1 MEPPLIANRAARRL
15 LLASQGLA
23 DDPTRRLDP
32 ARLLDLIERM
42 GFVQLD
48 SIKTVERAHH
58 HILFSRNQTYR
69 REQLDRLIGPEAALF
84 ENWTHDAAIIP
95 ARFYPFWRHR
105 FARDRDRLAERW
117 RKWRREGFEDYLAH
131 VRERIGRE
139 GPLMARDFG
148 RERKKNSGGWW
159 DWHPEKTALEYLWR
173 TGALA
178 VARREG
184 FQKVYDL
191 PERVIPKQYRGRP
204 PSRAAFIDW
213 TCRSALARLG
223 VATPGELAA
232 FWGALSPAE
241 AGAWCEAQLGRGS
254 TRVLVEPAGGAK
266 PRAAFAAPEV
276 LERLDDLPKPPPRI
290 RALNPFDPVVRD
302 RARLERLFGFRYRIE
317 VFVPAAKRQYG
328 YYVFPLLEGERF
340 IGRIDM
346 THDSRNGGCLKVTG
360 LWLEPK
366 VAMTQ
371 GREDKLQAELRRIQ
385 RFVGAVALEFAPR
398 NTPGSGRRRDR
409 QIFEDVLRR

>member
-1 MEPPLIANRAARRL
+1 MAPPAPPVISNRAARRL

-23 DDPTRRLDP
+23 DDPTRRLDD
-32 ARLLDLIERM
+32 AGLLALIERL

-58 HILFSRNQTYR
+58 HILFSRNQSYR
-69 REQLDRLIGPEAALF
+69 REQLDRLLAPEAALF

-105 FARDRDRLAERW
+105 FARDRSKLAERW
-117 RKWRREGFEDYLAH
+117 RRWRREGFEDYLTQ
-131 VRERIGRE
+131 VRARIARE

-148 RERKKNSGGWW
+148 RERKKNAGGWW
-159 DWHPEKTALEYLWR
+159 NWHPEKTALEYLWR

-204 PSRAAFIDW
+204 PARKAFIDW
-213 TCRSALARLG
+213 TCRGALARLG

-232 FWGALSPAE
+232 FWGALTPAE
-241 AGAWCEAQLGRGS
+241 AGAWCAAQLGNGVP
-254 TRVLVEPAGGAK
+254 RVLVEPADGAK
-266 PRAAFAAPEV
+266 PRAAFAAAET
-276 LERLDDLPKPPPRI
+276 LERLDGLPKPPPRI

-346 THDSRNGGCLKVTG
+346 THDSRNGNRDGGVLKVTG
-360 LWLEPK
+360 LWLEPQ
-366 VAMTQ
+366 VAMTR
-371 GREDKLQAELRRIQ
+371 GREAKLQAELKRIQ
-385 RFVGAVALEFAPR
+385 RFVGAAALEFAPR
-398 NTPGSGRRRDR
+398 
-409 QIFEDVLRR
+409 

>member
-1 MEPPLIANRAARRL
+1 MTTAPASPPVISNRTARRW
-15 LLASQGLA
+15 LLAAQGLA
-23 DDPTRRLDP
+23 DDPTRRLDD

-42 GFVQLD
+42 GFVQVD

-58 HILFSRNQTYR
+58 HILFSRNQNYR
-69 REQLDRLIGPEAALF
+69 REQLDRLINPEAALF

-95 ARFYPFWRHR
+95 ARFYPYWRRR

-117 RKWRREGFEDYLAH
+117 RKWRREGFEDYLGH
-131 VRERIGRE
+131 VLTRIGRE

-148 RERKKNSGGWW
+148 AERKKNSGGWW

-191 PERVIPKQYRGRP
+191 PERVIPARHRGKP
-204 PSRAAFIDW
+204 PSRAAFVDW
-213 TCRSALARLG
+213 KCRSALARLG
-223 VATPGELAA
+223 VATPGELAG
-232 FWGALSPAE
+232 FWGALTPAE
-241 AGAWCEAQLGRGS
+241 AGAWCAAQQDRS
-254 TRVLVEPAGGAK
+254 IARVLVEPANGAK
-266 PRAAFAAPEV
+266 PRAAFATLEL
-276 LERLDDLPKPPPRI
+276 LERMDDPPKPPPRI

-302 RARLERLFGFRYRIE
+302 RTRLDRLFGFRYRIE

-328 YYVFPLLEGERF
+328 YYVFPLLEGDRF

-346 THDSRNGGCLKVTG
+346 KHESQDGGRLKVTG

-366 VAMTQ
+366 IALTRS
-371 GREDKLQAELRRIQ
+371 REDKLQAELKRIQ
-385 RFVGAVALEFAPR
+385 RFVGATAVEFAPR
-398 NTPGSGRRRDR
+398 RET
-409 QIFEDVLRR
+409 

>member
-1 MEPPLIANRAARRL
+1 MTAPLVSNRAARRL
-15 LLASQGLA
+15 LLAAQGLV
-23 DDPTRRLDP
+23 DDPTRHLDP
-32 ARLLDLIERM
+32 ACLLDLIERM
-42 GFVQLD
+42 GFVHDD
-48 SIKTVERAHH
+48 SIKTVERPHH

-69 REQLDRLIGPEAALF
+69 REQLDRLIHPGAALF

-117 RKWRREGFEDYLAH
+117 REGRREGFENSLAH
-131 VRERIGRE
+131 VKRRIGRE

-148 RERKKNSGGWW
+148 KERKKNSDGWW

-191 PERVIPKQYRGRP
+191 PERVIPKQHRGKP
-204 PSRAAFIDW
+204 PSHAAFVDW
-213 TCRSALARLG
+213 KCRGALARLG
-223 VATPGELAA
+223 VATAGEIAA

-241 AGAWCEAQLGRGS
+241 AGAWCEAQLGRAVIP
-254 TRVLVEPAGGAK
+254 VLVEPADGGK
-266 PRAAFAAPEV
+266 PRAAFADPGV
-276 LERLDDLPKPPPRI
+276 LERLDNLPKPPPRI
-290 RALNPFDPVVRD
+290 RALNPFDPVIRD
-302 RARLERLFGFRYRIE
+302 RKRLERLFGFHYRIE

-328 YYVFPLLEGERF
+328 YYVFPLLEGDRF

-346 THDSRNGGCLKVTG
+346 THDSRNGGCLKVTD

-366 VAMTQ
+366 IAMTQ
-371 GREDKLQAELRRIQ
+371 GREHKLRAELKRIQ
-385 RFVGAVALEFAPR
+385 KFVGAAALDV
-398 NTPGSGRRRDR
+398 TP
-409 QIFEDVLRR
+409 LRGA

>member
-1 MEPPLIANRAARRL
+1 MISNRAARRL

-23 DDPTRRLDP
+23 DNPTRRLDD

-58 HILFSRNQTYR
+58 HILFSRNQSYR
-69 REQLDRLIGPEAALF
+69 CAQLDRLVGPEAALF
-84 ENWTHDAAIIP
+84 ENWTHCAAIIP

-117 RKWRREGFEDYLAH
+117 RDRRREGFEDYLAQ
-131 VRERIGRE
+131 VRARIRRE

-148 RERKKNSGGWW
+148 RERNKNSGGWW

-173 TGALA
+173 TGTLA

-191 PERVIPKQYRGRP
+191 AERVIPKRHRGRP

-213 TCRSALARLG
+213 TCRSALVRLG
-223 VATPGELAA
+223 IATPGELAA
-232 FWGALSPAE
+232 FWGALTPAE
-241 AGAWCEAQLGRGS
+241 AGAWCAAQQGRAA
-254 TRVLVEPAGGAK
+254 TPVLVEPADGTE
-266 PRAAFAAPEV
+266 PRAAFAAPGV
-276 LERLDDLPKPPPRI
+276 LERLHDLPKPPPRI
-290 RALNPFDPVVRD
+290 RALNPFDPVIRD

-328 YYVFPLLEGERF
+328 YYVFPLLEGDRF

-366 VAMTQ
+366 VAMTR
-371 GREDKLQAELRRIQ
+371 GRERKLRAFR
-385 RFVGAVALEFAPR
+385 
-398 NTPGSGRRRDR
+398 SG
-409 QIFEDVLRR
+409 VSSAAMS

>member
-1 MEPPLIANRAARRL
+1 L

-23 DDPTRRLDP
+23 DDPARRLDD
-32 ARLLDLIERM
+32 AGLLELIERL

-58 HILFSRNQTYR
+58 HILFSRNQAYR
-69 REQLDRLIGPEAALF
+69 PERLDRLIGPQGALF

-105 FARDRDRLAERW
+105 FARDRDRLAER
-117 RKWRREGFEDYLAH
+117 REGFEDYLAH
-131 VRERIGRE
+131 VRTRIRRE

-148 RERKKNSGGWW
+148 KERKKNSGGWW

-191 PERVIPKQYRGRP
+191 PERVIPKRHRGRP
-204 PSRAAFIDW
+204 PGRAAFIDW

-232 FWGALSPAE
+232 FWGALTPAE
-241 AGAWCEAQLGRGS
+241 AGAWCAAQTGRGV
-254 TRVLVEPAGGAK
+254 TPVLVEPADGAK
-266 PRAAFAAPEV
+266 PRAAFATPTV
-276 LERLDDLPKPPPRI
+276 LERLDELPRPPPRI
-290 RALNPFDPVVRD
+290 RALNPFDPVIRD

-346 THDSRNGGCLKVTG
+346 THDSRKGGRDGGILKVTG
-360 LWLEPK
+360 LWLEPQ
-366 VAMTQ
+366 VAMTR
-371 GREDKLQAELRRIQ
+371 GREHRLQAELRRVQ
-385 RFVGAVALEFAPR
+385 RFVGAAALEFAPR
-398 NTPGSGRRRDR
+398 HRD
-409 QIFEDVLRR
+409 

>member
-1 MEPPLIANRAARRL
+1 VLVVTSSSAPPLISNRAARRL
-15 LLASQGLA
+15 LLASQGLS
-23 DDPTRRLDP
+23 DDPATRLDD
-32 ARLLDLIERM
+32 AGLLDLIERM
-42 GFVQLD
+42 GFVQVD

-58 HILFSRNQTYR
+58 HILFSRSQAYR
-69 REQLDRLIGPEAALF
+69 PAQLDRLLGPGAALF

-95 ARFYPFWRHR
+95 ARFYPYWRHR

-117 RKWRREGFEDYLAH
+117 RKWRREGFEDYLTE
-131 VRERIGRE
+131 VQKRIRRE

-148 RERKKNSGGWW
+148 KARKKSGDGWW

-173 TGALA
+173 TGTLA

-191 PERVIPKQYRGRP
+191 PERVIPKQHRGRP
-204 PSRAAFIDW
+204 PGRAAFIDW
-213 TCRSALARLG
+213 ACHTALARLG

-232 FWGALSPAE
+232 FWGALTPAE
-241 AGAWCEAQLGRGS
+241 AGAWCKAQQGRAV
-254 TRVLVEPAGGAK
+254 TPVLVEPANGAK
-266 PRAAFAAPEV
+266 PRMAFTTPEI
-276 LERLDDLPKPPPRI
+276 LERLDDLPSPPPRI
-290 RALNPFDPVVRD
+290 RALSPFDPVIRD

-346 THDSRNGGCLKVTG
+346 THDSRNGNSLKVTG

-366 VAMTQ
+366 IAMTQ
-371 GREDKLQAELRRIQ
+371 GRERKLHAELKRIQ
-385 RFVGAVALEFAPR
+385 KFIGAATLVFPPR
-398 NTPGSGRRRDR
+398 
-409 QIFEDVLRR
+409 

>member
-1 MEPPLIANRAARRL
+1 M
-15 LLASQGLA
+15 LLAFQGLA
-23 DDPTRRLDP
+23 DNPTERL
-32 ARLLDLIERM
+32 

-69 REQLDRLIGPEAALF
+69 REQLDRLTGPEAVLF

-117 RKWRREGFEDYLAH
+117 RRWRREGFEDFLAQ
-131 VRERIGRE
+131 VRARIARE

-148 RERKKNSGGWW
+148 SERKKRSGGWW
-159 DWHPEKTALEYLWR
+159 NWHPEKTALEYLWR

-191 PERVIPKQYRGRP
+191 PERVIPKRYRGRP
-204 PSRAAFIDW
+204 PARKAFIDW
-213 TCRSALARLG
+213 TCRSALVRLG
-223 VATPGELAA
+223 VATPAELAA
-232 FWGALSPAE
+232 FWGALGTAE
-241 AGAWCEAQLGRGS
+241 AGAWCEAQLGNGL
-254 TRVLVEPAGGAK
+254 TRVLVEPADGAQ
-266 PRAAFAAPEV
+266 PRAAFAAAET
-276 LERLDDLPKPPPRI
+276 LERLDGLPKPPPRI
-290 RALNPFDPVVRD
+290 RALNPFDPVIRD

-317 VFVPAAKRQYG
+317 VFVPAAKRRYG

-346 THDSRNGGCLKVTG
+346 THDSRNGSRDGGVLKVTG
-360 LWLEPK
+360 LWLEPE
-366 VAMTQ
+366 VAVTR
-371 GREDKLQAELRRIQ
+371 GREDKLQAELGRIQ
-385 RFVGAVALEFAPR
+385 RFVGAAALEFTPR
-398 NTPGSGRRRDR
+398 
-409 QIFEDVLRR
+409 

>member
-1 MEPPLIANRAARRL
+1 MTPSIISNRAARRL

-23 DDPTRRLDP
+23 DDPTRRLDD

-42 GFVQLD
+42 GFVQVD

-69 REQLDRLIGPEAALF
+69 REQLDRLIHPGAALF

-95 ARFYPFWRHR
+95 TRFYPFWRHR

-117 RKWRREGFEDYLAH
+117 RKWRREDFEDYLAQ
-131 VRERIGRE
+131 VRRRIGRE

-148 RERKKNSGGWW
+148 KARKKKGDGWW

-191 PERVIPKQYRGRP
+191 PERVIPKQHRGRP
-204 PSRAAFIDW
+204 PSHAAFVDW
-213 TCRSALARLG
+213 KCRGALARLG
-223 VATPGELAA
+223 VATPGEMAA
-232 FWGALSPAE
+232 FWGALNPAE
-241 AGAWCEAQLGRGS
+241 AGAWCEAQLGRAVIP
-254 TRVLVEPAGGAK
+254 VLVEPADGGK
-266 PRAAFAAPEV
+266 PRAAFADPGV
-276 LERLDDLPKPPPRI
+276 LDRLDELPAPPPRI
-290 RALNPFDPVVRD
+290 RALNPFDPAIRD
-302 RARLERLFGFRYRIE
+302 RKRLERLFGFRYRIE

-328 YYVFPLLEGERF
+328 YYVFPLLEGDRF

-346 THDSRNGGCLKVTG
+346 THDSRNGSRDGGCLKVTG

-366 VAMTQ
+366 IAMTQ
-371 GREDKLQAELRRIQ
+371 GREHKLRAELRRIQ
-385 RFVGAVALEFAPR
+385 KFVGAATLDAAPLQ
-398 NTPGSGRRRDR
+398 GS
-409 QIFEDVLRR
+409 

>member
-1 MEPPLIANRAARRL
+1 MTPPVISNRKVRRL

-23 DDPTRRLDP
+23 DDPTKRLDP
-32 ARLLDLIERM
+32 ADLLDLIEGL

-58 HILFSRNQTYR
+58 HILFSCNQTYR
-69 REQLDRLIGPEAALF
+69 PGQLDRLMSPEAALF

-105 FARDRDRLAERW
+105 FTRDRDKLAERW
-117 RKWRREGFEDYLAH
+117 RKWRREGFEDYLSH
-131 VRERIGRE
+131 VKTRIGRE

-148 RERKKNSGGWW
+148 KERKKNSGGGW

-191 PERVIPKQYRGRP
+191 PERVIPKRHRGRP
-204 PSRAAFIDW
+204 PGRAAFIDW
-213 TCRSALARLG
+213 MCRGALARLG

-241 AGAWCEAQLGRGS
+241 AGAWCAAQQDRGV
-254 TRVLVEPAGGAK
+254 TRVLVEPADGAK
-266 PRAAFAAPEV
+266 PRAAFAAAQV
-276 LERLDDLPKPPPRI
+276 LERLDGMPTPPPRI
-290 RALNPFDPVVRD
+290 RALNPFDPVIRD
-302 RARLERLFGFRYRIE
+302 RARLERLFGCRYRIE

-346 THDSRNGGCLKVTG
+346 THDVWNGGVLKVTG
-360 LWLEPK
+360 LWLEPQI
-366 VAMTQ
+366 AMTQ
-371 GREDKLQAELRRIQ
+371 GREHKLQAELKRIQ
-385 RFVGAVALEFAPR
+385 RFVGAATLDFAPR
-398 NTPGSGRRRDR
+398 
-409 QIFEDVLRR
+409 

>member
-1 MEPPLIANRAARRL
+1 
-15 LLASQGLA
+15 LA

-32 ARLLDLIERM
+32 AGLLDLIERL

-58 HILFSRNQTYR
+58 HILFSRSQAYR
-69 REQLDRLIGPEAALF
+69 PEQLDRLIGREAALF

-117 RKWRREGFEDYLAH
+117 RRWRREGFEDYLAQ
-131 VRERIGRE
+131 VRGRIRRE

-191 PERVIPKQYRGRP
+191 PERVIPKRHRGRP

-232 FWGALSPAE
+232 FWGALTPAE
-241 AGAWCEAQLGRGS
+241 AGAWCAAQLGRAV
-254 TRVLVEPAGGAK
+254 TPVLVEPANGGK
-266 PRAAFAAPEV
+266 PRAALAAPEV
-276 LERLDDLPKPPPRI
+276 LERLHELPKPPPRI
-290 RALNPFDPVVRD
+290 RALNPFDPVIRD

-346 THDSRNGGCLKVTG
+346 THDGRNAGRDGGVLKVTG
-360 LWLEPK
+360 LWLEPR

-371 GREDKLQAELRRIQ
+371 AREHKLRAELKRIQ
-385 RFVGAVALEFAPR
+385 KFVGAAALKFAPR
-398 NTPGSGRRRDR
+398 
-409 QIFEDVLRR
+409 

>member
-1 MEPPLIANRAARRL
+1 VISNRAARRL
-15 LLASQGLA
+15 LLAAQGLA

-58 HILFSRNQTYR
+58 HILFSRNQSYR
-69 REQLDRLIGPEAALF
+69 CEQLDRLIGPEAVLF

-95 ARFYPFWRHR
+95 ARFYPFWHHR

-117 RKWRREGFEDYLAH
+117 RKWRREGFEDYLAQ
-131 VRERIGRE
+131 VRARIGRE

-148 RERKKNSGGWW
+148 TERKDGERKKKSGGWW

-191 PERVIPKQYRGRP
+191 PERVIPKRHRGRP

-213 TCRSALARLG
+213 TCRSALVRLG
-223 VATPGELAA
+223 VATAGELAA
-232 FWGALSPAE
+232 FWGALTPAE
-241 AGAWCEAQLGRGS
+241 AGAWCAAQQDRAV
-254 TRVLVEPAGGAK
+254 TRVLVESADGTK

-276 LERLDDLPKPPPRI
+276 LDRLDEVPKPPPRI
-290 RALNPFDPVVRD
+290 RALSPFDPVIRD

-317 VFVPAAKRQYG
+317 VFVPAAQRQYG

-346 THDSRNGGCLKVTG
+346 THDGRNGSRDGGVLKVTG

-366 VAMTQ
+366 VAMTR
-371 GREDKLQAELRRIQ
+371 GREHKLRAELKRIQ
-385 RFVGAVALEFAPR
+385 KFVGAATLDAAP
-398 NTPGSGRRRDR
+398 
-409 QIFEDVLRR
+409 LRGT

>member
-1 MEPPLIANRAARRL
+1 MSPPLISNRAARRL
-15 LLASQGLA
+15 LLATQGLA
-23 DDPTRRLDP
+23 DDPARRLDD
-32 ARLLDLIERM
+32 ARLLELIERM
-42 GFVQLD
+42 GFIQID

-69 REQLDRLIGPEAALF
+69 REQLDRLTGPEAALF

-95 ARFYPFWRHR
+95 SRFYPFWQHR
-105 FARDRDRLAERW
+105 FARDRDELAQRW
-117 RKWRREGFEDYLAH
+117 REGRREVFEDYLTQ

-148 RERKKNSGGWW
+148 KNGKKNSGGWW

-191 PERVIPKQYRGRP
+191 PERVIPERHRGEP
-204 PSRAAFIDW
+204 PTRAAFIDW
-213 TCRSALARLG
+213 KCRSALARLG
-223 VATPGELAA
+223 VATAGEIAA

-241 AGAWCEAQLGRGS
+241 AGAWCTAQLGNGL
-254 TRVLVEPAGGAK
+254 TQVLVEPANGAK
-266 PRAAFAAPEV
+266 PRAAFATPEV
-276 LERLDDLPKPPPRI
+276 LERLDEVPKPPPRI
-290 RALNPFDPVVRD
+290 RALNPFDPVIRD
-302 RARLERLFGFRYRIE
+302 RARLERLFGFHYRIE

-346 THDSRNGGCLKVTG
+346 THDAKNGGVLKVTG

-366 VAMTQ
+366 VTMTQ
-371 GREDKLQAELRRIQ
+371 GREQKLHAELKRIQ
-385 RFVGAVALEFAPR
+385 KFVGAAALDAAPVR
-398 NTPGSGRRRDR
+398 G
-409 QIFEDVLRR
+409 V